1 MWLFDAFN
9 VIQTNTPIFIS
20 ESNLLTFYLLY
31 PFLIPFRSFPSYFCL
46 LSIVATSLFP
56 ASVSL
61 ACLTSFSFPPPTP
74 PPFSSRVPTFWWNLH
89 GNACYVGYLSSS
101 SCVAGGVFATKPLFS
116 QSVSS
121 PFSRRQSQ
129 ILFYSKTFL
138 ARTVPPFTQA
148 TLADSL
154 SLPLQLI
161 LYSSGLF
168 LPSPFP
174 PFRFCR
180 QVLLFRRNSERC
192 TPLRDVQSEHTLCFL
207 SLLIFPTVALKRLL
221 FLLGSLCSTNSSWE
235 HHIRADLLNNYD
247 RKVRPVREGR
257 KEVTVQFSL
266 RVGRLVKVVC
276 QIIFGTPF

>member
-31 PFLIPFRSFPSYFCL
+31 PFLLPFRSFPSYFCL

-138 ARTVPPFTQA
+138 ARTISPSDA
-148 TLADSL
+148 G
-154 SLPLQLI
+154 
-161 LYSSGLF
+161 YS
-168 LPSPFP
+168 
-174 PFRFCR
+174 C
-180 QVLLFRRNSERC
+180 
-192 TPLRDVQSEHTLCFL
+192 
-207 SLLIFPTVALKRLL
+207 
-221 FLLGSLCSTNSSWE
+221 
-235 HHIRADLLNNYD
+235 
-247 RKVRPVREGR
+247 
-257 KEVTVQFSL
+257 
-266 RVGRLVKVVC
+266 
-276 QIIFGTPF
+276 

>member
-1 MWLFDAFN
+1 M
-9 VIQTNTPIFIS
+9 IQTNTSIFIS

-61 ACLTSFSFPPPTP
+61 ACLTSFSFPPP

-116 QSVSS
+116 QSVAS

-148 TLADSL
+148 TLTDSVSL
-154 SLPLQLI
+154 SLSN
-161 LYSSGLF
+161 SSF
-168 LPSPFP
+168 
-174 PFRFCR
+174 
-180 QVLLFRRNSERC
+180 
-192 TPLRDVQSEHTLCFL
+192 TPLASFCPLL
-207 SLLIFPTVALKRLL
+207 SLRFAFAAKYYFFVAIPNAARPFGMSSLSIHSVSYL
-221 FLLGSLCSTNSSWE
+221 F
-235 HHIRADLLNNYD
+235 
-247 RKVRPVREGR
+247 
-257 KEVTVQFSL
+257 
-266 RVGRLVKVVC
+266 
-276 QIIFGTPF
+276 

>member
-1 MWLFDAFN
+1 MTFN
-9 VIQTNTPIFIS
+9 
-20 ESNLLTFYLLY
+20 LLY

-46 LSIVATSLFP
+46 LSIVATFSLPSVCFSSLFNE
-56 ASVSL
+56 L
-61 ACLTSFSFPPPTP
+61 FLPPP
-74 PPFSSRVPTFWWNLH
+74 PPFSSRVPTFWWNMY

-129 ILFYSKTFL
+129 LLFYSKTFL

-161 LYSSGLF
+161 PYSSGLF

-174 PFRFCR
+174 PFRFC
-180 QVLLFRRNSERC
+180 LPS
-192 TPLRDVQSEHTLCFL
+192 
-207 SLLIFPTVALKRLL
+207 
-221 FLLGSLCSTNSSWE
+221 
-235 HHIRADLLNNYD
+235 
-247 RKVRPVREGR
+247 
-257 KEVTVQFSL
+257 
-266 RVGRLVKVVC
+266 
-276 QIIFGTPF
+276 IIFSSQFRTLHPNKSRPFGMSSLSIHCVSYLF